1 MIRLQKIGR
10 YDKLDSGEALEM
22 RREFGSGKAVWERSE
37 ASILSN
43 VVIARRPKYAREHK
57 KQGASTVRDL
67 RSSKMQ
73 SVSYRMGVLA
83 AVERL
88 RNQHGEAGAHKLAV
102 LEQQK
107 ARRARCRKRFHFWW
121 TVAGQIGNELAR
133 DAQ

>member
-1 MIRLQKIGR
+1 LAATAILIPAAVGDARH
-10 YDKLDSGEALEM
+10 
-22 RREFGSGKAVWERSE
+22 EFGLGKAVRERSG

-43 VVIARRPKYAREHK
+43 IVIAPRPKYTREHK
-57 KQGASTVRDL
+57 KQGASVVRDL
-67 RSSKMQ
+67 RLSKMQ
-73 SVSYRMGVLA
+73 SVSHRMGVLA
-83 AVERL
+83 VVERL

-121 TVAGQIGNELAR
+121 TVAGQIGNGLPR